1 MGLMRFNAAIS
12 SSTTSTGISPRTLT
26 FQTWRKQMI
35 DWAEG
40 HHAMKQLVQELYEV
54 MLKNDNV
61 KARDI
66 CQQIIVEARLTRA
79 MIQENKNV

>member
-1 MGLMRFNAAIS
+1 MRFSAAIS
-12 SSTTSTGISPRTLT
+12 SSTTPIGSSLRTLI
-26 FQTWRKQMI
+26 FPNWRKQMI

-54 MLKNDNV
+54 MLKNDN
-61 KARDI
+61 ARAREI

>member
-1 MGLMRFNAAIS
+1 
-12 SSTTSTGISPRTLT
+12 
-26 FQTWRKQMI
+26 MI

-54 MLKNDNV
+54 MLKNDNA